1 MITKDTIRC
10 RFKQIQEA
18 RETIRNAKFSTSR
31 WLGAEE
37 FMKKIRKSSMA
48 SDSHNAALKG
58 FVDIDDGLNYIC
70 PIEDFSKEQL
80 SKINKM
86 RGLEQIQCG

>member
-1 MITKDTIRC
+1 MITKDAIRC

-31 WLGAEE
+31 WVSAEE
-37 FMKKIRKSSMA
+37 FVKKIRKSSMA
-48 SDSHNAALKG
+48 SDSPNAALKG

-80 SKINKM
+80 NRIDKI
-86 RGLEQIQCG
+86 RGLE